1 MKRMLLLSVLIALP
15 LVTGC
20 KKQLYHLTGTINVS
34 ELFEVNDADG
44 NYQAMQTIQ
53 PADVNSELDIP
64 DNAVITGVDI
74 ETLYFNVLTQ
84 PGNAATSVRASAW
97 AQQQGGGYIP
107 VFQNVNLPLANGIL
121 NINSL
126 EAPGI
131 AILKSQLNAVVMRL
145 ASAGPVNVRVELVAN
160 QSPVIADVELVVRG
174 TVNYDACL
182 EVPDWLSE
190 GEKCDIEED

>member
-1 MKRMLLLSVLIALP
+1 MKRMLLFTVLIALP

-34 ELFEVNDADG
+34 ELFDVNDPDG

-53 PADVNSELDIP
+53 SSDINAALDIP
-64 DNAVITGVDI
+64 DNAVITGVEI
-74 ETLYFNVLTQ
+74 ETLYFNVLIQ
-84 PGNAATSVRASAW
+84 PDNRATSVRASAW
-97 AQQQGGGYIP
+97 VQQQGGAYIP
-107 VFQNVNLPLANGIL
+107 VFLNVNLPLANGIL

-131 AILKSQLNAVVMRL
+131 AILRAQLNAVVMHL
-145 ASAGPVNVRVELVAN
+145 ASAGPVNVRVELIAN

-182 EVPDWLSE
+182 EVPDWLSD
-190 GEKCDIEED
+190 GEKCDIDED